1 MRADNENQGCEH
13 VSDRCCAGLR
23 VPDVVRFGVLAHS
36 LRILGY
42 PARFE
47 PLQNQRLNR
56 PAGVIEIGAQ
66 APDPPIR
73 SSRKYWI
80 NPLFVVHV
88 PGFTYRQGR
97 PRELKDGSVVSGLD
111 NRPKSELLIVGG
123 APAPTGAV
131 KGVIGAS
138 NSSCGSAVDGTVVV
152 VQVVPALAKYTNAC
166 STADVGQS
174 APLQ

>member
-1 MRADNENQGCEH
+1 GY
-13 VSDRCCAGLR
+13 S
-23 VPDVVRFGVLAHS
+23 AH
-36 LRILGY
+36 
-42 PARFE
+42 FE

-56 PAGVIEIGAQ
+56 PAGVIEIAAQ

-138 NSSCGSAVDGTVVV
+138 NSTCGSAVAGTVVV
-152 VQVVPALAKYTNAC
+152 VQVVPSLAKYTTHAVQLRSDNLHPC
-166 STADVGQS
+166 SDMLFLFCSHAPPPCECS
-174 APLQ
+174 AEARRCWSYSH